1 MFKFTE
7 ILNKKYLSLPRH
19 YIKWTITSA
28 LIGVVSGLIGAGFHK
43 ILDLVTEKRM
53 ETPNI
58 IYFIPL
64 AGLFIVF
71 LYRALHQGNNHGT
84 NDIMDA
90 VKSGSPVTAL
100 FIPLIFIST
109 TITHLFGGSAG
120 REGAALQIGGGIGS
134 VTGRVLRLKESDMR
148 TAILCGMSSTFTALF
163 GTPITATVFTIEFI
177 SVGIIHYSA
186 IFPCLIGSITA
197 MGIASLFSIAP
208 TAFTLTEIPVFNAE
222 SFALCFA
229 FSVVCAILSIV
240 FCVLMHKTQKL
251 SSKIKNQYLRI
262 FIGGILIIIFT
273 LIIGNRDYN
282 GAGMDVIERAIG
294 GEAVPYAFIL
304 KMLLTAITI
313 GFGYKG
319 GEIVPSFFIGA
330 TFGAVF
336 GALLGLPPSFCA
348 ALGLVGMFC
357 GVTDAPI
364 ASMILAIELFGGEGF
379 IFFGIVC
386 TISYILSGRIGL
398 YDSQK
403 HLFSKDGN
411 PIESEALAK
420 NEFFI
425 QL

>member
-1 MFKFTE
+1 MFKF
-7 ILNKKYLSLPRH
+7 INKISKKYLSLPKH
-19 YIKWTITSA
+19 YIKWTIVSA
-28 LIGVVSGLIGAGFHK
+28 LIGITSGLIGAGFHK
-43 ILDLVTEKRM
+43 LLDIVTDKRL
-53 ETPNI
+53 ENPNI

-71 LYRALHQGNNHGT
+71 LYRVLKQGDNHGT
-84 NDIMDA
+84 NDIMNA
-90 VKSGSPVTAL
+90 VKSGSHVTAL

-109 TITHLFGGSAG
+109 VITHLFGGSAG
-120 REGAALQIGGGIGS
+120 REGAALQMGGSIGS
-134 VTGRVLRLKESDMR
+134 VTGKILKLKESDIR
-148 TAILCGMSSTFTALF
+148 IAILCGMSSTFTALF

-208 TAFTLTEIPVFNAE
+208 TSFVLTEIPVFNAE
-222 SFALCFA
+222 SFVLCFI
-229 FSVVCAILSIV
+229 FSVACAILSII
-240 FCVLMHKTQKL
+240 FCVLMHKTESLAK
-251 SSKIKNQYLRI
+251 KIKNQYLRI
-262 FIGGILIIIFT
+262 FLGGVLIIILT
-273 LIIGNRDYN
+273 LIIGSRDYN
-282 GAGMDVIERAIG
+282 GAGMDVIKKAVSG
-294 GEAVPYAFIL
+294 DAVPYAFIL

-330 TFGAVF
+330 TFGCVF
-336 GALLGLPPSFCA
+336 GAILGISPSFCA
-348 ALGLVGMFC
+348 ALGLIGMFC

-364 ASMILAIELFGGEGF
+364 ASMILSVELFGGEGF

-386 TISYILSGRIGL
+386 TVSYILSGRIGL

-411 PIESEALAK
+411 PIEREALAK

-425 QL
+425 